1 MKSIPALI
9 LILTLL
15 LIFGCSN
22 EKQIIVLISK
32 DSHSRIEKWLHKAD
46 PTIVTR
52 EFYSIPVDS
61 MDYFLVKADGIVI
74 GGGEDI
80 HPSVYGKKEYVEVC
94 GEFDLFRD
102 SIEMVLIQH
111 AMAKNIPLLG
121 ICRGHQMLN
130 AANGGTLIPDIPSF
144 LNSTI
149 VHNSMSDS
157 AHLVLVDRNSWLY
170 EATGEDT
177 LWVNSRHHQCVDE
190 LALGFR
196 IVAKATDGIVE
207 SIQITPSEKG
217 GFVAGIQWHPE
228 GLLDI
233 PSMQLADYFLEI
245 ISSTP

>member
-1 MKSIPALI
+1 MKSIHAFI
-9 LILTLL
+9 LFLFLL
-15 LIFGCSN
+15 LIFSCSK
-22 EKQIIVLISK
+22 EKHTFVLISK
-32 DSHSRIEKWLHKAD
+32 DSHSRIEQWLHKSD
-46 PTIVTR
+46 PNIITR

-61 MDYFLVKADGIVI
+61 MDFFLVKADGIVL

-80 HPSVYGKKEYVEVC
+80 HPSVYGKEEYVEVC

-102 SIEMVLIQH
+102 SIEMLLIHH

-144 LNSTI
+144 LTSQI
-149 VHNSMSDS
+149 IHNSNSDS

-170 EATGEDT
+170 KATGEDT

-190 LALGFR
+190 LAPGFK

-228 GLLDI
+228 GLQDI
-233 PSMQLADYFLEI
+233 QSMKLADYFLKI
-245 ISSTP
+245 IPLTP